1 MAHRVARE
9 AEADLDEIWLYVA
22 TESGHMDVATRL
34 IDWITDRF
42 FFLASFPYAG
52 RVRDDDFGIGSR
64 SFTVGEYVIVY
75 CVEGEDVLILR
86 VVHGKRHLED
96 LFGQ

>member
-1 MAHRVARE
+1 MAHRVAGD

-22 TESGHMDVATRL
+22 TESGSMDVATRL
-34 IDWITDRF
+34 IDLITGRF
-42 FFLASFPYAG
+42 VFLSSFPYAG
-52 RVRDDDFGIGSR
+52 RARDDDFGIGSR
-64 SFTVGEYVIVY
+64 SFSVGEHVIVY

-96 LFGQ
+96 LFGK